1 MPSLLVEPAAPEAE
15 KPIGRALKLRWAR
28 RRRAA

>member
-1 MPSLLVEPAAPEAE
+1 MPSFLIEPAAPEAE
-15 KPIGRALKLRWAR
+15 KPVVRALKLRWAR